1 MRHPALAGLALALA
15 LSGCANSGVNM
26 NEAVQVAS
34 AINGAMPNAGT
45 SATRNTITELLN
57 LFGGTPVTGQQA
69 LGGTAALLGLAQSQ
83 LGGNQYAQLAQ
94 QVPGLQQLTGANAVP
109 QLNAL
114 GLLGGQGNQQSLLGA
129 ALGNTGSRA
138 GVNQAFNTLGMDS
151 GMVGVFSQL
160 LLQYFGGEGVSAPLL
175 QSLAG
180 VWGVQR

>member
-1 MRHPALAGLALALA
+1 M
-15 LSGCANSGVNM
+15 
-26 NEAVQVAS
+26 
-34 AINGAMPNAGT
+34 
-45 SATRNTITELLN
+45 
-57 LFGGTPVTGQQA
+57 
-69 LGGTAALLGLAQSQ
+69 
-83 LGGNQYAQLAQ
+83 
-94 QVPGLQQLTGANAVP
+94 PGLQQLTGANAGP

-138 GVNQAFNTLGMDS
+138 GVNQAFNTLGMDNS
-151 GMVGVFSQL
+151 MVGVFSQL